1 MISQTGEYALRAVLY
16 LAQHQEGDPVS
27 VETIAEELSMPRN
40 YLSKTLHL
48 LAKRGIL
55 ASARGPRGGFELAI
69 PSNRLSLF
77 EIVEPFDDL
86 EGRGQCLLGRPECS
100 DQTPCAAHH
109 RWKDLEGGPT
119 SDPGEARAVEVV
131 PDLSAKCRSG
141 SDCTT
146 TPSSGLSPASQ

>member
-109 RWKDLEGGPT
+109 RWKDLAWRVSTFFRET
-119 SDPGEARAVEVV
+119 TVD
-131 PDLSAKCRSG
+131 DLITELKQATGAAAPRNGSG
-141 SDCTT
+141 A
-146 TPSSGLSPASQ
+146 G

>member
-16 LAQHQEGDPVS
+16 LALHQKGDPVS
-27 VETIAEELSMPRN
+27 VETIADDLSMPRN

-55 ASARGPRGGFELAI
+55 TSARGPRGGFELAV
-69 PSNRLSLF
+69 PSDRLSLF

-109 RWKDLEGGPT
+109 RWKDLAQRVSAFFHETTVDDLIAEMNGGAGPAAGNG
-119 SDPGEARAVEVV
+119 SEPG
-131 PDLSAKCRSG
+131 
-141 SDCTT
+141 
-146 TPSSGLSPASQ
+146 